1 MRSHARGVTATIAS
15 PGGAAS
21 AFCEA
26 VTTTSNPHA
35 SIANGLAPSP
45 LTESTTVNAP

>member
-1 MRSHARGVTATIAS
+1 MRSHARGATATIAT

-26 VTTTSNPHA
+26 VTTMSKPHA
-35 SIANGLAPSP
+35 SIAKSLAASP
-45 LTESTTVNAP
+45 LTESTTVYAP